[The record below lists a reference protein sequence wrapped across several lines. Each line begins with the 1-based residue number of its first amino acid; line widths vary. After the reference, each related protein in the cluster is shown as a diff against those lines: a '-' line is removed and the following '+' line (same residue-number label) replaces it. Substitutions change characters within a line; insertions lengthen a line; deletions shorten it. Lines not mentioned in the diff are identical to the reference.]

1 MEQLSIPQMKSDFE
15 APTKDRVIHFCY
27 AILLTVAA
35 YLFWS
40 SVFREN
46 ALLLWIT
53 VSALF
58 VLTFVVGMI
67 SGAKPNL
74 LSVSMLI
81 CGVVFGAYGWING
94 LRFAPLYLYAH
105 VLLLAYA
112 LLVLSLFRNH
122 NRALHM
128 GTFLLDTIKAVFVYP
143 FISFIHYFLTLFR
156 WNARSKR
163 IGRNVL
169 FVCIGIAAALI
180 LGLIAIV
187 LLSYDPRFHELVK
200 IDFNA
205 EDIPEAILK
214 IIISV
219 PCAAVLFSAF
229 RSSAEKKLPDF
240 ATQEKADRI
249 GVSLKKIPAIVFAI
263 PALTLLA
270 IYGLFFFSQWD
281 IYTGAFSG
289 VLPAEYTA
297 AEYARSGFFELCA
310 VAAINAVVCFAFS
323 VFSRGADR
331 AAALC
336 RKIVNTMF
344 ALATLILIATAFSK
358 MFLYIR
364 FYDLTVLRLFTSVV
378 MLLLAIGFLLSI
390 FAQWLR
396 RVEVFPIMLV
406 LTCALLLAVPFLNVR
421 GRIARYNVDAY
432 LQRAEQG
439 VVENR
444 IDCNYLL
451 DDLGDAAIPEAV
463 RLLESDKLNETDVQ
477 LVYTLLQSKHAHLQE
492 LASSRH
498 TLASRR
504 ALNALN
510 VLFGEPEQ

>member
-1 MEQLSIPQMKSDFE
+1 MIDIPR
-15 APTKDRVIHFCY
+15 PIY
-27 AILLTVAA
+27 GLLC
-35 YLFWS
+35 
-40 SVFREN
+40 
-46 ALLLWIT
+46 
-53 VSALF
+53 
-58 VLTFVVGMI
+58 
-67 SGAKPNL
+67 GAKPGFITIFSL
-74 LSVSMLI
+74 ISGVIFSMYAW
-81 CGVVFGAYGWING
+81 FNG
-94 LRFAPLYLYAH
+94 LFFETAYIYAH
-105 VLLLAYA
+105 AILIAYA
-112 LLVLSLFRNH
+112 FFALSLFGNH
-122 NRALHM
+122 NKRLRT
-128 GTFLLDTIKAVFVYP
+128 GTFILDAVKAIFVYP
-143 FISFIHYFLTLFR
+143 FLSFAAYFLSLFQ
-156 WNARSKR
+156 WKTRSKKA
-163 IGRNVL
+163 GMAVL
-169 FVCIGIAAALI
+169 YAVIGIAAAI
-180 LGLIAIV
+180 VLGLIAIS
-187 LLSYDPRFHELVK
+187 LLSYDPRFEALIR
-200 IDFNA
+200 IDFTL
-205 EDIPEAILK
+205 EDVPEAILK
-214 IIISV
+214 LMISV
-219 PCAAVLFSAF
+219 PVAALLFSVF
-229 RSSAEKKLPDF
+229 CSSKERKLDGF
-240 ATQEKADRI
+240 STQEKADSIGARI
-249 GVSLKKIPAIVFAI
+249 RRIPAIVFLI
-263 PALTLLA
+263 PSLTLLV

-281 IYTGAFSG
+281 IYTGAFFG

-297 AEYARSGFFELCA
+297 AEYARGGFFELCA

-331 AAALC
+331 AAVLC
-336 RKIVNTMF
+336 RKIVNTML
-344 ALATLILIATAFSK
+344 ALATLILIATALSK